1 MKSGEQFWYEVSQIL
16 LCEVG
21 QYCQAIIVVPHGLIE
36 KITVVVTAVI
46 IWLVRLEVFI
56 HSLNSL
62 LHDRKSLALYC
73 EIRQTIKD
81 EIQEILL
88 FLIVTRYA

>member
-1 MKSGEQFWYEVSQIL
+1 MKSGEQFWYEVSQVL

-21 QYCQAIIVVPHGLIE
+21 QHCKAIIVVPHGLAE
-36 KITVVVTAVI
+36 QITVVVTAVI
-46 IWLVRLEVFI
+46 VRLVGLEVFK

-62 LHDRKSLALYC
+62 LHDRKSLAPHC
-73 EIRQTIKD
+73 EIRQAIKD